1 MCKML
6 SLSWGERKF
15 MSAIFGLFTIV
26 NTLIF
31 LGFMAL
37 TVYLYIMLFK
47 IITRGIRALDLYIME
62 KERR

>member
-1 MCKML
+1 
-6 SLSWGERKF
+6 